1 MENIIDEA
9 NRCLSCKV
17 RPCSKA
23 CPLGN
28 DIPSFIKQVKEN
40 NLEEAFKILTQTT
53 VLGAICGRVCPH
65 FKQCMGSCV
74 RGIKSEP
81 INIGNLETYIFDN
94 ALQKNYKIETTNKIE
109 GKKVAVIGGGPSGLT
124 CTAFLSMNG
133 AKVTIYEKQPK
144 LGGITRYGIPDFRLP
159 REVIDKTVE
168 KILSLGIE
176 VKCNQTLGKDY
187 ELADIEKQYDA
198 VYLSFGAN
206 VSSKMNIPG
215 EDLDGVYGGNELL
228 ETGIHPDYTGK
239 SVAVSGGGNV
249 AMDAARTIKRLGAK
263 NVYVIYR
270 RAREQ
275 MPAEDYEVE
284 EAMKE
289 GVEFLFQN
297 NIVKII
303 GNDKVEK
310 LECIK
315 TELVQKEGEKR
326 LVPVNIEGS
335 NYTLDMDYIVMA
347 VGSKA
352 NKEVVEKTGLE
363 TTEYGNIKV
372 DERYMTSRKGVFA
385 GGDLIGTKATVAW
398 AARSGRNASEEIIKY
413 LLGEG

>member
-1 MENIIDEA
+1 MEELQKEA
-9 NRCLSCKV
+9 TRCLKCKTM
-17 RPCSKA
+17 PCNKA

-28 DIPSFIKQVKEN
+28 DIPSFIEKVKEG
-40 NLEEAFKILTQTT
+40 NLEEAYRILTKTT

-81 INIGNLETYIFDN
+81 INIGELEAFVFDN
-94 ALQKNYKIETTNKIE
+94 ALEKGYKIETNSKLA

-124 CTAFLSMNG
+124 CAAFLAMNG
-133 AKVTIYEKQPK
+133 AKVTIYEKQAK
-144 LGGITRYGIPDFRLP
+144 LGGITMYGIPDFRLP
-159 REVIDKTVE
+159 REVIEKTVDNILELGVE
-168 KILSLGIE
+168 K
-176 VKCNQTLGKDY
+176 KCNQELGKDY
-187 ELADIEKQYDA
+187 NLDEISEKYDA

-215 EDLDGVYGGNELL
+215 EELEGVFGGNELL
-228 ETGIHPDYTGK
+228 ETGKHPDYKGK
-239 SVAVSGGGNV
+239 IVAVSGGGNV
-249 AMDAARTIKRLGAK
+249 AMDSARTIKRMGAK
-263 NVYVIYR
+263 KVYVIYR

-289 GVEFLFQN
+289 GVKFLFQN
-297 NIVKII
+297 NILKIL
-303 GNDKVEK
+303 GNGKVEK

-315 TELVQKEGEKR
+315 TALVQREGESR
-326 LVPVNIEGS
+326 LSPVNIEGS
-335 NYTLDMDYIVMA
+335 NYTIDMDYVVMA

-363 TTEYGNIKV
+363 TNQYGNIKV
-372 DERYMTSRKGVFA
+372 DEKYMTSKEGVFA

-398 AARSGRNASEEIIKY
+398 AARSGRNAAEEITKY
-413 LLGEG
+413 LLEK

>member
-124 CTAFLSMNG
+124 CAAFLSMNG

-168 KILSLGIE
+168 K
-176 VKCNQTLGKDY
+176 Y
-187 ELADIEKQYDA
+187 
-198 VYLSFGAN
+198 
-206 VSSKMNIPG
+206 
-215 EDLDGVYGGNELL
+215 
-228 ETGIHPDYTGK
+228 
-239 SVAVSGGGNV
+239 
-249 AMDAARTIKRLGAK
+249 
-263 NVYVIYR
+263 
-270 RAREQ
+270 
-275 MPAEDYEVE
+275 
-284 EAMKE
+284 
-289 GVEFLFQN
+289 
-297 NIVKII
+297 
-303 GNDKVEK
+303 
-310 LECIK
+310 
-315 TELVQKEGEKR
+315 
-326 LVPVNIEGS
+326 
-335 NYTLDMDYIVMA
+335 
-347 VGSKA
+347 
-352 NKEVVEKTGLE
+352 
-363 TTEYGNIKV
+363 
-372 DERYMTSRKGVFA
+372 
-385 GGDLIGTKATVAW
+385 
-398 AARSGRNASEEIIKY
+398 
-413 LLGEG
+413 

>member
-124 CTAFLSMNG
+124 CAAFLSMNG

-198 VYLSFGAN
+198 
-206 VSSKMNIPG
+206 
-215 EDLDGVYGGNELL
+215 
-228 ETGIHPDYTGK
+228 GK

-398 AARSGRNASEEIIKY
+398 AARSGRNASKEIIKY

>member
-1 MENIIDEA
+1 MIEEA
-9 NRCLSCKV
+9 NRCLNCKTK
-17 RPCSKA
+17 PCQKG
-23 CPLGN
+23 CPLEN
-28 DIPSFIKQVKEN
+28 DIPGFIKQVKEE
-40 NLEEAFKILTQTT
+40 NLEEAFKILTNTT

-65 FKQCMGSCV
+65 LKQCMGNCV

-81 INIGNLETYIFDN
+81 INIGKLESYVFDN
-94 ALQKNYKIETTNKIE
+94 ALEQNFEIEKTSQLQ

-124 CTAFLSMNG
+124 CSAFLSKKG

-159 REVIDKTVE
+159 RNIIDRTVE
-168 KILSLGIE
+168 KILSLGVE
-176 VKCNQTLGKDY
+176 EKCNQELGRDY
-187 ELADIEKQYDA
+187 ELSDLEDKYDA
-198 VYLSFGAN
+198 IYLSFGAN
-206 VSSKMNIPG
+206 ISAKMNIPG

-228 ETGIHPDYTGK
+228 ETGRHPNYEGK
-239 SVAVSGGGNV
+239 SVAVIGGGNV
-249 AMDAARTIKRLGAK
+249 AMDSARTIKRLGAK

-284 EAMKE
+284 EAIKE

-297 NIVKII
+297 NIIKIM

-310 LECIK
+310 IECIK

-326 LVPVNIEGS
+326 LVPVVIENS
-335 NYTLDMDYIVMA
+335 NYILDMDFVVMA

-372 DERYMTSRKGVFA
+372 DEKYMTSKKGVFA

-398 AARSGRNASEEIIKY
+398 AARSGRNASEEIAKY
-413 LLGEG
+413 LLD